1 LNVPQNAITIAVPAR
16 DRPERVTSGRIL
28 AMPFDRKRGRWRRE
42 DGRPSTRPHPEET
55 RTRARAMTSKKT
67 SDGEAK
73 WKWIAAGA
81 AALALIASW
90 HLLPLEDWLHGLGD
104 RIEGMGALGGVAYFA
119 LYVVAAL
126 LFMPGSILTL
136 GAGYLFGIAG
146 GMAVV
151 WTAVTS
157 SAAIGFLVAR
167 HLARDP
173 VERLARRN
181 ARFGAIDEAI
191 GKNGWKTV
199 VLLRLSAIVPF
210 SLSNYLFGL
219 TSVDFVPY
227 IASTAVAMLHG
238 SFFYVYLGAA
248 GKSLGESGDLGPW
261 EWALLGAGLVAT
273 VVMAVILTRVAK
285 KQLKSGRRVPAE

>member
-1 LNVPQNAITIAVPAR
+1 
-16 DRPERVTSGRIL
+16 
-28 AMPFDRKRGRWRRE
+28 
-42 DGRPSTRPHPEET
+42 
-55 RTRARAMTSKKT
+55 MTSKKKMT
-67 SDGEAK
+67 SDGEKSK

-81 AALALIASW
+81 AVLALIASW
-90 HLLPLEDWLHGLGD
+90 HLLPLEDWLHGLED
-104 RIEGMGALGGVAYFA
+104 RIEGMGVFGGVVYFA

-126 LFMPGSILTL
+126 LFIPGSILTL
-136 GAGYLFGIAG
+136 AAGYLFGIAG

-151 WTAVTS
+151 WTAVTA

-167 HLARDP
+167 YLARDP
-173 VERLARRN
+173 VARLAQRN
-181 ARFGAIDEAI
+181 ARFGAIDAAI

-199 VLLRLSAIVPF
+199 ALLRLSAIVPF

-227 IASTAVAMLHG
+227 IATTAVAMLPG

-248 GKSLGESGDLGPW
+248 GKSLGEKGDLSPW

-285 KQLKSGRRVPAE
+285 KQLKKQPKNGRRVPPG